1 MEHSPPSRQQHA
13 SRPDVLAR
21 AMLGILLLAVVGT
34 LVELLLLEHY
44 DGWRQW
50 IPLAILSGTTLVLAW
65 HGIRPSRGSTRVLRV
80 VMSALIVAG
89 AAGVI
94 LHIQG
99 NLEFEAELNPGLTGW
114 PLWLEVARGATPAL
128 APGSLVPFGLLGL
141 LYSWRFSSPFSQE

>member
-1 MEHSPPSRQQHA
+1 
-13 SRPDVLAR
+13 
-21 AMLGILLLAVVGT
+21 MLGILALAVTGT
-34 LVELLLLEHY
+34 LAELLLLEHY

-50 IPLAILSGTTLVLAW
+50 IPLAVLGVTTLTLAW
-65 HGIRPSRGSTRVLRV
+65 HAFRPGRGSTRVLRV
-80 VMSALIVAG
+80 VMSALVVAG

-114 PLWLEVARGATPAL
+114 PLWIEVARGATPTL

-141 LYSWRFSSPFSQE
+141 LYSWRFRYPTSQE